1 MRNRHTRLAALMFGA
16 LAAAPA
22 TTAARAECW
31 THDALHNGIFAA
43 KAPDIAVASA
53 AAMPIWKT
61 IVVGTTIVKSELRDE
76 LYRAGCGTSPAAQ
89 NILAQP
95 RFAISTAPLEVDLVD
110 VSLAELGFR
119 DGSVSLATVYERAR
133 TLGFQLAAAEVG
145 PQLRLQYFAQ
155 PIGEFLNIAM
165 TPIKSPRDEPGIF
178 VVANGG
184 AGLLLLTHGDTD
196 FFPSSRF
203 VFVRPTKI
211 ATTQRP

>member
-1 MRNRHTRLAALMFGA
+1 MRNRHVRLAALMLGV

-22 TTAARAECW
+22 TTAANAECW
-31 THDALHNGIFAA
+31 THDALHNGVFSA
-43 KAPDIAVASA
+43 KARDTAVASA
-53 AAMPIWKT
+53 TAMPVWKT

-89 NILAQP
+89 DILAQP
-95 RFAISTAPLEVDLVD
+95 RFAISTAPAEVDLVD
-110 VSLAELGFR
+110 VSLAELGFH
-119 DGSVSLATVYERAR
+119 DGGVPLTAIYNRAR

-145 PQLRLQYFAQ
+145 PQLRLQYFTQ
-155 PIGEFLNIAM
+155 PIGEFLNVAM
-165 TPIKSPRDEPGIF
+165 TPLRPRQGAPSLF

-184 AGLLLLTHGDTD
+184 AGLLLLTHGDSD

-211 ATTQRP
+211 ATTHP